1 MNGYNIGLSRDLVG
15 TMSKYT
21 DFLRRYTH
29 TQARTKYSKLLVEE
43 TSVVDALPTKAP
55 SPYTDTGIRLPG

>member
-43 TSVVDALPTKAP
+43 TSVVDALSTKTL
-55 SPYTDTGIRLPG
+55 SSNTKTYVLIPG